1 MSVTSH
7 PGGSRCL
14 FHPRFTPQL
23 SGPST
28 LCCVKLPI
36 VDDAAGASQPQPQH
50 CQQQEQQQ
58 QQQQQSSPAAI
69 ATSATHPYQDSSSKR
84 IRRSSFPELDDA
96 AYSAFVKSRR
106 KQQAA
111 ERETTRGKR
120 DRTGRRYPGREEVRR
135 KEQEQ
140 LTAQRQRYGLQLAAQ
155 LGRPFKGP
163 WSEEIPSLVHD
174 GSAPSSKSRRV
185 VVASGE
191 ARIRCRKH
199 VDQYSRDRLS
209 VRTRT

>member
-1 MSVTSH
+1 M
-7 PGGSRCL
+7 
-14 FHPRFTPQL
+14 
-23 SGPST
+23 
-28 LCCVKLPI
+28 LPI
-36 VDDAAGASQPQPQH
+36 VEDAAGASQPALTQPQH
-50 CQQQEQQQ
+50 CQQQEQQ
-58 QQQQQSSPAAI
+58 SSPAAI
-69 ATSATHPYQDSSSKR
+69 ATTATHPYQDSSSKR

-96 AYSAFVKSRR
+96 AYSAMVKSRR

-163 WSEEIPSLVHD
+163 WSEEIPSLVMDQPLPANPGVWWLRLERH
-174 GSAPSSKSRRV
+174 GF
-185 VVASGE
+185 VAGNMLTSTVE
-191 ARIRCRKH
+191 TDCLYARARAA
-199 VDQYSRDRLS
+199 S
-209 VRTRT
+209 T